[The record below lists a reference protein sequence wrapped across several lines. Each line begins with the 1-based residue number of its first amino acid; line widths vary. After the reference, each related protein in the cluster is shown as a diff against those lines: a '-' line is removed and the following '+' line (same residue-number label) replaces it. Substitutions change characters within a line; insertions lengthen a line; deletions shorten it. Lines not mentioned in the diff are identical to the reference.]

1 MKSDKNIREG
11 YKKTAVGV
19 IPEEWGVKKLGD
31 VSYKSFSGTTP
42 RRNNDEYYLN
52 GTIPWIKSGELNN
65 WIIFDTEEKVTDK
78 AINETSL
85 RLIKPNSLVYALYGA
100 TAGLVSETKIEAT
113 INQAILAIYLKENY
127 SKNYIKY
134 QLFYN
139 KDRFINKYTQGG
151 QPNLNASIV
160 RSYELPIPPLPE
172 QEAIANCL
180 TTWDKGIETLSTLI
194 DAKREQKKGLM
205 QQLLTGKKR
214 LKGFVG
220 EWEEK
225 KLGDIADCLNNVRV
239 PLNSSQRDKMR
250 GNIPYCGANGIVDYV
265 NDHVIDDDI
274 ILLAEDGGYFDEFQ
288 NRPIAYRMNGKCW
301 VNNHAH
307 ILKAKEFFDQSF
319 LFYSLV
325 HKNIVP
331 YIVGGTRAKLNQS
344 ALLQIKMIVPK
355 TIEEQNAIAHILT
368 IADQEI
374 SLLEKKL
381 EAMKEE
387 KKGVMQVLLTGKKR
401 LIDS

>member
-11 YKKTAVGV
+11 YKRTTVGV
-19 IPEEWGVKKLGD
+19 IPEEWEVKKIDELTKYYDGTHQTPIYEEKGIPFYSVQHVTANDFSDTKFISEEVFEKESERVVMEKGDILMTRIGD
-31 VSYKSFSGTTP
+31 VGTAKLIDWDVKASF
-42 RRNNDEYYLN
+42 Y
-52 GTIPWIKSGELNN
+52 
-65 WIIFDTEEKVTDK
+65 V
-78 AINETSL
+78 SL
-85 RLIKPNSLVYALYGA
+85 ALIKQCDDLDSKFFEQSINGALFQRV
-100 TAGLVSETKIEAT
+100 LHKKIIHVAFPKK
-113 INQAILAIYLKENY
+113 INLGEIGKLK
-127 SKNYIKY
+127 
-134 QLFYN
+134 
-139 KDRFINKYTQGG
+139 
-151 QPNLNASIV
+151 
-160 RSYELPIPPLPE
+160 LPIPPLPE
-172 QEAIANCL
+172 QQAIANCL
-180 TTWDKGIETLSTLI
+180 TTWDSGIEKLTQLI
-194 DAKREQKKGLM
+194 AAKREQKKGLM

-214 LKGFVG
+214 LDGFVG